1 MASLC
6 DRKKKGDV
14 MKNLTIWLIAILFSG
29 CTSFAYTNKPFT
41 PGEILYNG
49 RASFEIKEDRGNK
62 NVLMLLALSGV
73 GSRAAYFSGS
83 VMLKL
88 QDVFKDI
95 DLLKEIDLISSVSG
109 GSLPAAYYCI
119 SMDPEGFT
127 SVPIKGTF
135 NYSQLS
141 SSLKTKV
148 RYSENN
154 RLLGFKGP
162 MQPENEAKLQEAL
175 SDRKDDE
182 SVAKLKRL
190 SQHKVRS
197 NRPWNERTVKRLM
210 ARNYLYKWIGNWF
223 WPTSVL
229 KYWFTSYDRSD
240 IMAQTFSDNLYDRR
254 TFGYDLRFR
263 DINPER
269 PYLIIN
275 ATDATEERIDCDKS
289 KRHFGEVFTFTNE
302 DFKSQLKSSI
312 SRYKISR
319 AVMAS
324 AAFPAVFNYM
334 TFRDYCNERYVHVFD
349 GGNSDNLGLK
359 SLKKVIDLNREKYKK
374 VIVILVDSHVEVKG
388 IDSKKYD
395 PRSLFSYVMDMNMM
409 DSFDSLLESNR
420 TDLLDKFENE
430 CENDK
435 TMEFWHIKFDDVK
448 DPDLKKKL
456 NKIPT
461 NFKISNSKEKDH
473 VTLIDRAVK
482 DLISENNPKLNL
494 IRRILLD

>member
-1 MASLC
+1 
-6 DRKKKGDV
+6 
-14 MKNLTIWLIAILFSG
+14 MKNLTIWLFAILLSG
-29 CTSFAYTNKPFT
+29 CTSFAYTNKRIAPD
-41 PGEILYNG
+41 EIYSG
-49 RASFEIKEDRGNK
+49 RASFEIKEERGNK
-62 NVLMLLALSGV
+62 NVLMLLALSGG

-88 QDVFKDI
+88 QKVFDDI

-127 SVPIKGTF
+127 SVPIKGEF

-141 SSLKTKV
+141 SSLKNRVK
-148 RYSENN
+148 YSENN

-162 MQPENEAKLQEAL
+162 MQPQDEEELFEAL

-190 SQHKVRS
+190 PQDIKS
-197 NRPWNERTVKRLM
+197 NRSWNERTVKRLM
-210 ARNYLYKWIGNWF
+210 TRNYLYKWIGNWF
-223 WPTSVL
+223 WPTNIL

-240 IMAQTFSDNLYDRR
+240 IMAQTFSDNLYDKRIIGLPL
-254 TFGYDLRFR
+254 TFQDL
-263 DINPER
+263 NPER

-275 ATDATEERIDCDKS
+275 ATDATENRFDCDKS
-289 KRHFGEVFTFTNE
+289 ARHFGEVFTFTYE
-302 DFKSQLKSSI
+302 DFKSQLNYSI
-312 SRYKISR
+312 NHYEISR

-334 TFRDYCNERYVHVFD
+334 TLRDYCNERYVHVFD

-359 SLKKVIDLNREKYKK
+359 SLKKVIALNRKKYKK
-374 VIVILVDSHVEVKG
+374 VIVILVDSHVEAKG
-388 IDSKKYD
+388 IDNKKYD

-420 TDLLDKFENE
+420 TDLLDEFEND
-430 CENDK
+430 N
-435 TMEFWHIKFDDVK
+435 TIEFWHIKFDDVK
-448 DPDLKKKL
+448 DPELKKRL

-461 NFKISNSKEKDH
+461 NFKISKSKENGD
-473 VTLIDRAVK
+473 VALIDKAVK
-482 DLISENNPKLNL
+482 DLISKENAKLNL
-494 IRRILLD
+494 IRNILLD

>member
-1 MASLC
+1 
-6 DRKKKGDV
+6 
-14 MKNLTIWLIAILFSG
+14 MKNLTIWLLAILLSG
-29 CTSFAYTNKPFT
+29 CTSFAYTNKRIA
-41 PGEILYNG
+41 PGVTYSG
-49 RASFEIKEDRGNK
+49 RASFEIKEDRGNN
-62 NVLMLLALSGV
+62 NVLVLLALSGG

-83 VMLKL
+83 VMLRL
-88 QDVFKDI
+88 QDVFEDI

-127 SVPIKGTF
+127 TVPIKGAV

-162 MQPENEAKLQEAL
+162 MQPEDAQELSESL
-175 SDRKDDE
+175 SDQKDDE
-182 SVAKLKRL
+182 CIEKLQRL

-197 NRPWNERTVKRLM
+197 NRPWDERTVKRLM
-210 ARNYLYKWIGNWF
+210 ERNYLYKWIGNWF
-223 WPTSVL
+223 WPTNVM

-263 DINPER
+263 DLNPER

-275 ATDATEERIDCDKS
+275 ATDATEKRNDCDGSPKD
-289 KRHFGEVFTFTNE
+289 FGEVFTFTYE
-302 DFKSQLKSSI
+302 DFKSQLSSSI
-312 SRYKISR
+312 SRYQISR

-334 TFRDYCNERYVHVFD
+334 TLRDYCNRRYVHVFD
-349 GGNSDNLGLK
+349 GGNADNLGLK
-359 SLKKVIDLNREKYKK
+359 SIKKVIALNRNKYKK
-374 VIVILVDSHVEVKG
+374 VIVILVDSHVEAKG
-388 IDSKKYD
+388 IDNKEYD
-395 PRSLFSYVMDMNMM
+395 PRSLLSYVLDMNMM

-420 TDLLDKFENE
+420 KVLIDEFKEDNTIK
-430 CENDK
+430 
-435 TMEFWHIKFDDVK
+435 FWHIKFDDVK

-461 NFKISNSKEKDH
+461 SFNISKSKEKDH
-473 VTLIDRAVK
+473 VTLIDRAAK
-482 DLISENNPKLNL
+482 DLISKENPKLKL
-494 IRRILLD
+494 IRKILLD

>member
-1 MASLC
+1 M
-6 DRKKKGDV
+6 
-14 MKNLTIWLIAILFSG
+14 MKNLTIWLLSLLLFG
-29 CTSFAYTNKPFT
+29 CTSFAYTNKRIT
-41 PGEILYNG
+41 PNEIYSG

-62 NVLMLLALSGV
+62 NVLTLLALSGG

-83 VMLKL
+83 VMLRL

-95 DLLKEIDLISSVSG
+95 NLLKEIDLISSVSG

-119 SMDPEGFT
+119 SMDPQGFT
-127 SVPIKGTF
+127 SVPLKGSF

-141 SSLKTKV
+141 ASLKTKV
-148 RYSENN
+148 TYSENN

-162 MQPENEAKLQEAL
+162 MEPRDAEELSEAL

-182 SVAKLKRL
+182 SIAKLQRS
-190 SQHKVRS
+190 SQQKVRS
-197 NRPWNERTVKRLM
+197 HRPWDERTVKRLM

-263 DINPER
+263 DLNPER

-275 ATDATEERIDCDKS
+275 ATDATEERFDCNNS
-289 KRHFGEVFTFTNE
+289 KRHFGEVFTFTDE
-302 DFKSQLKSSI
+302 DFKSQLHSNI
-312 SRYKISR
+312 NRYKISR

-334 TFRDYCNERYVHVFD
+334 TLRDYCNRRFVHVFD

-359 SLKKVIDLNREKYKK
+359 SLKKVIELNRDKYKK
-374 VIVILVDSHVEVKG
+374 VIVILVDSHVEAKG
-388 IDSKKYD
+388 IDNKKYD

-420 TDLLDKFENE
+420 TNLLKEFS
-430 CENDK
+430 NDD
-435 TMEFWHIKFDDVK
+435 TIEFWHIHFNDVK
-448 DPDLKKKL
+448 DEDLKKKL

-461 NFKISNSKEKDH
+461 NFKISKSKEKDH
-473 VTLIDRAVK
+473 VTMIDRAVN
-482 DLISENNPKLNL
+482 DLISKKNPKLDL
-494 IRRILLD
+494 IRRILLE

>member
-1 MASLC
+1 
-6 DRKKKGDV
+6 
-14 MKNLTIWLIAILFSG
+14 MKNFTIGLIAILLSG
-29 CTSFAYTNKPFT
+29 CTSFAYTNKRMV
-41 PGEILYNG
+41 PGETYNG
-49 RASFEIKEDRGNK
+49 KASFELKEDRGNK
-62 NVLMLLALSGV
+62 NVLMLLALSGG

-83 VMLKL
+83 VMLRL
-88 QDVFKDI
+88 QDVFQDI

-119 SMDPEGFT
+119 SMDSGGFT
-127 SVPIKGTF
+127 SVPLKGVF

-141 SSLKTKV
+141 PSLKTKV

-162 MQPENEAKLQEAL
+162 MQPEDAEELFEAL
-175 SDRKDDE
+175 SDRTDAE

-190 SQHKVRS
+190 SQHKVKS
-197 NRPWNERTVKRLM
+197 NRSWNDTTVKRLM
-210 ARNYLYKWIGNWF
+210 TRNYLYKWIGNWF
-223 WPTSVL
+223 WPTNVL

-240 IMAQTFSDNLYDRR
+240 IMAQTFSDNLYDKR

-275 ATDATEERIDCDKS
+275 ATDATEERVDCDKS
-289 KRHFGEVFTFTNE
+289 KRHFGEVFTFTYE
-302 DFKSQLKSSI
+302 DFKSQLHSNI

-334 TFRDYCNERYVHVFD
+334 TLKDYCNRRYVHVFD

-359 SLKKVIDLNREKYKK
+359 SLKKAINLNRDKYEKI
-374 VIVILVDSHVEVKG
+374 IVILVDSHVEAKG
-388 IDSKKYD
+388 IDNKIYD
-395 PRSLFSYVMDMNMM
+395 PRSLFSYVMDMNML

-420 TDLLDKFENE
+420 TDLLDEFEND
-430 CENDK
+430 NTIK
-435 TMEFWHIKFDDVK
+435 FWHIHFGDVK
-448 DPDLKKKL
+448 DSELKQKL
-456 NKIPT
+456 NEIST
-461 NFKISNSKEKDH
+461 NFKISHSKEKDH

-482 DLISENNPKLNL
+482 DLISKENPKLNL
-494 IRRILLD
+494 IRKILLD

>member
-1 MASLC
+1 
-6 DRKKKGDV
+6 
-14 MKNLTIWLIAILFSG
+14 MKNLTIWLLAILLSG
-29 CTSFAYTNKPFT
+29 CTSFAYTNKRIAA
-41 PGEILYNG
+41 GEVYSG

-62 NVLMLLALSGV
+62 NVLMLLALSGG

-83 VMLKL
+83 VMLRL
-88 QDVFKDI
+88 QDVFEDI

-119 SMDPEGFT
+119 SMDPEGFIT
-127 SVPIKGTF
+127 VPIKGAV

-162 MQPENEAKLQEAL
+162 MQPKEAQELSESLSDQRDDECIEKLQ
-175 SDRKDDE
+175 
-182 SVAKLKRL
+182 RL
-190 SQHKVRS
+190 SQYKVRS
-197 NRPWNERTVKRLM
+197 NRPWDERTVKRLM
-210 ARNYLYKWIGNWF
+210 ERNYLYKWIGNWF
-223 WPTSVL
+223 WPTNVL

-275 ATDATEERIDCDKS
+275 ATDATEKRNDCDGFS
-289 KRHFGEVFTFTNE
+289 KDFGEVFTFTYE
-302 DFKSQLKSSI
+302 DFKSQLNSNI
-312 SRYKISR
+312 NRYKISR

-334 TFRDYCNERYVHVFD
+334 TLRDYCNRRYVHVFD

-359 SLKKVIDLNREKYKK
+359 SLKKVIALNRNKYKK
-374 VIVILVDSHVEVKG
+374 VIVILVDSHVEAKG
-388 IDSKKYD
+388 IDNKEYD

-420 TDLLDKFENE
+420 KVLIDEFEEDN
-430 CENDK
+430 
-435 TMEFWHIKFDDVK
+435 TVEFWHIKFDDVK
-448 DPDLKKKL
+448 DSDLRKKL

-461 NFKISNSKEKDH
+461 NFKISKSKEKDH
-473 VTLIDRAVK
+473 VTLIDRAVN
-482 DLISENNPKLNL
+482 DLISNENQKLKL
-494 IRRILLD
+494 IREILLD

>member
-1 MASLC
+1 
-6 DRKKKGDV
+6 
-14 MKNLTIWLIAILFSG
+14 MKNLTIWLLAIILSG
-29 CTSFAYTNKPFT
+29 CTSFAYTNKRIT
-41 PGEILYNG
+41 PGEIYSG

-62 NVLMLLALSGV
+62 NVLMLLALSGG
-73 GSRAAYFSGS
+73 GSRAAYLSGS
-83 VMLKL
+83 VMLRL
-88 QDVFKDI
+88 QDVFEDI

-127 SVPIKGTF
+127 TVPIKGAI

-141 SSLKTKV
+141 SSLKTRV

-154 RLLGFKGP
+154 RLLGFKDS
-162 MQPENEAKLQEAL
+162 MQAKDAAELKEAL
-175 SDRKDDE
+175 SDGKDDKSIE
-182 SVAKLKRL
+182 KLQRL
-190 SQHKVRS
+190 SRYKVRS
-197 NRPWNERTVKRLM
+197 NRPWDEWTVKRLM
-210 ARNYLYKWIGNWF
+210 TRNYLYKWIGNWF
-223 WPTSVL
+223 WPTNIL

-263 DINPER
+263 DLNPER

-275 ATDATEERIDCDKS
+275 ATDATEERADCNKS
-289 KRHFGEVFTFTNE
+289 ERHFGEVFTFTYE
-302 DFKSQLKSSI
+302 DFKSQLNSSI
-312 SRYKISR
+312 NRYKISR

-334 TFRDYCNERYVHVFD
+334 TLKDYCNRRYVHVFD

-359 SLKKVIDLNREKYKK
+359 SLKKVIDLNRDKYKK
-374 VIVILVDSHVEVKG
+374 VIVILVDSHVEAKG
-388 IDSKKYD
+388 IDNKKYD

-420 TDLLDKFENE
+420 TNLIKEFSNDDTLD
-430 CENDK
+430 
-435 TMEFWHIKFDDVK
+435 FWHIHFNDVK
-448 DPDLKKKL
+448 DPGLRKKL

-461 NFKISNSKEKDH
+461 NFKISKSKEKDH
-473 VTLIDRAVK
+473 VALIDRAVN
-482 DLISENNPKLNL
+482 DLISKENPKLKL